1 MINII
6 LGPPGTGKTTKLLE
20 ICRAKKEQG
29 ISWDKIGFFS
39 FSQKAAY
46 EARDRA
52 RDKFQASR
60 EELDNFRTLH
70 SLAYHSLS
78 LEKQML

>member
-29 ISWDKIGFFS
+29 MSWDKSGLFS
-39 FSQKAAY
+39 FSRKAA
-46 EARDRA
+46 
-52 RDKFQASR
+52 
-60 EELDNFRTLH
+60 
-70 SLAYHSLS
+70 
-78 LEKQML
+78 